1 MRCWWKGI
9 WGITLLLTACAP
21 VNPSSRLTVVAFN
34 VESGSADP
42 QVIAQEHIQPH
53 RNRVDIW
60 GFAEVESN
68 AWIEQFRQAM
78 QAGWG
83 SDYRWLLGR
92 SGGQDR
98 LGIVYNARRLT
109 YLRHEELTQ
118 IDPKGSARAPL
129 VVEFQFQPT
138 GKRFLFMVNHLYRG
152 DEKTAG
158 RRHQQA
164 QLLNEWA
171 RQQNL
176 PMIAVGDYN
185 FDWDI
190 DSQGE
195 KRDLGFDLLTQS
207 DVFRW
212 VKPERLVSTNCNAEF
227 NSVLDFIFVGGEAKN
242 WPAASDILYT
252 EAAYCHPA
260 NRKTY
265 SDHRP
270 VRGVFELPVGQP

>member
-1 MRCWWKGI
+1 MRCGWAGL
-9 WGITLLLTACAP
+9 WGITLLLAACAP

-34 VESGSADP
+34 VESGAADP
-42 QVIAQEHIQPH
+42 QVIAAQHVAPLRHQ
-53 RNRVDIW
+53 VDIW

-78 QAGWG
+78 QSGWG
-83 SDYRWLLGR
+83 ADYRWLLGR
-92 SGGQDR
+92 TGGKDR
-98 LGIVYNARRLT
+98 LGIVYDARRLT
-109 YLRHEELTQ
+109 YLRHEELMQ

-190 DSQGE
+190 DTQGK
-195 KRDLGFDLLTQS
+195 KRDLGFDLLTANE
-207 DVFRW
+207 VLVW
-212 VKPERLVSTNCNAEF
+212 VKPEPLVSTNCNAEF

-270 VRGVFELPVGQP
+270 VRGVFELVVGQP